1 MDDWEKI
8 NETSLPKKDE
18 LYSNLDIEEITDAD
32 YMHVKRACK
41 DFEKKTQHFGEH
53 HDFYL
58 KSNTLLLVGL
68 FR

>member
-1 MDDWEKI
+1 M
-8 NETSLPKKDE
+8 PKKDE

-32 YMHVKRACK
+32 YMHVERACK
-41 DFEKKTQHFGEH
+41 DFEKKKHFGEH

-58 KSNTLLLVGL
+58 KSNTLLLVDV